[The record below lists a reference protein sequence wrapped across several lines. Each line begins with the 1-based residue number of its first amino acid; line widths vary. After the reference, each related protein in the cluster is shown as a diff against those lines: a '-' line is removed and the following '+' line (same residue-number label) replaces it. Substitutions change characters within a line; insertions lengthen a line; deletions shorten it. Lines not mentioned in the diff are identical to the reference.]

1 MDADSGKYGRRRR
14 KQLAADLESHIQGAD
29 PKDAQA
35 QLEKLKAGLS
45 LVLEQAKVDM
55 AATSEAD
62 RTRVGL
68 FRAVTPLLVTAALS
82 GLGSFVTLTY
92 QSRQHSRDAQAQ
104 QEQAKT
110 ASDRQGQEL
119 QATEQTNARKER
131 TDLLERLAQSIAA
144 GPAPAASC
152 WYVEGIWNDYAP
164 GDPLPE
170 VLAVR
175 CRAADAGAG
184 GPPAPVPWG
193 QWVVVAD
200 TDRTREAGC
209 LSAIARVWTTWI
221 SSSCSSTR
229 IRTST
234 SRRRASLRSG
244 PTPSGICNESVRFA
258 GARTSRG
265 SRARTGFG
273 STARPARL
281 PTPAASEATRSRDA
295 KNAGGGMRPR
305 GCARR
310 GELTF

>member
-1 MDADSGKYGRRRR
+1 MDSESGKYGRRRR
-14 KQLAADLESHIQGAD
+14 KQIAADLENHIQGAD
-29 PKDAQA
+29 PKDTQA

-68 FRAVTPLLVTAALS
+68 FKAVTPLLVTAGLS

-92 QSRQHSRDAQAQ
+92 QSRQHARDAQSQ

-175 CRAADAGAG
+175 CRGADAGAG
-184 GPPAPVPWG
+184 GLPPAAPWG

-209 LSAIARVWTTWI
+209 LAAVRARLDNLDLVQLLFDKNTNLYVTTAGEFTVRTDAVGYLQRVRAVRPSAYIARQ
-221 SSSCSSTR
+221 SCPNWNWVDCTPG
-229 IRTST
+229 
-234 SRRRASLRSG
+234 ASAD
-244 PTPSGICNESVRFA
+244 A
-258 GARTSRG
+258 GC
-265 SRARTGFG
+265 
-273 STARPARL
+273 
-281 PTPAASEATRSRDA
+281 
-295 KNAGGGMRPR
+295 K
-305 GCARR
+305 
-310 GELTF
+310 